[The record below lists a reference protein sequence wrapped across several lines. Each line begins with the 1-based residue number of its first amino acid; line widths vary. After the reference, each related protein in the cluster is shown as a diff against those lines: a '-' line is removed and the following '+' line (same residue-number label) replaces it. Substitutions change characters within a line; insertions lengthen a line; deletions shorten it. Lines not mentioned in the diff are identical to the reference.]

1 MKTVIHNLHV
11 GYTSRISVR
20 ITEEMVDDFAR
31 LSGDQNPIH
40 MDEEFAKTTRFKKR
54 IAHGMLAASF
64 ISRALNEAIG
74 KGGIYLSQTLKFTN
88 PIYIGEMIHVNLR
101 VTAFREKMG
110 FASVETIITDDA
122 GTVLVKGDATL
133 MAT

>member
-1 MKTVIHNLHV
+1 LKTVIHNLYV
-11 GYTSRISVR
+11 GYTSRISVK
-20 ITEEMVDDFAR
+20 ITEEMVEDFAR
-31 LSGDQNPIH
+31 ISGDRNPIH

-74 KGGIYLSQTLKFTN
+74 KGGVYLSQTLKFTN
-88 PIYIGEMIHVNLR
+88 PIYIGETIHVNLK
-101 VTAFREKMG
+101 VTAFREEKG
-110 FASVETIITDDA
+110 FASVETTVTDDSGA
-122 GTVLVKGDATL
+122 VLVKGEAML